1 MTTVT
6 DAPEDKKM
14 PLLDHLIELRQRLL
28 YSVIALLV
36 VFLICFYFAEPIF
49 RYLAQPLADVMLEHG
64 IAEHQRRLIFTA
76 LTEVFFTYVKVAFFA
91 AAFICFPI
99 FLTQFWLF
107 VAPGLYKHEKSAL
120 APFLAATPFLFF
132 LGGAL
137 VYYIIFPFAAEF
149 FIAFEVP
156 KTETSLPIQLE
167 PKVNEYLSL
176 MMQLIFAFG
185 LCFQLPV
192 IMTLL
197 ARVGLA
203 TSKGMAA
210 KRKYAIVGVFIV
222 AAIFT
227 PPDPVSQLSLAFPII
242 LLYEISILMAKMVEK
257 KRAEAEAEV
266 EEEFAEFNEDP
277 GDDFGED
284 QDEDDQDG
292 SGEDGGT
299 PNKT

>member
-6 DAPEDKKM
+6 DAPDDKKM

-28 YSVIALLV
+28 YSVVALLV
-36 VFLICFYFAEPIF
+36 TFIVAFYFAQPIF
-49 RYLAQPLADVMLEHG
+49 AYLAQPLADVMLEHG

-76 LTEVFFTYVKVAFFA
+76 LTEVFFTYVKVAFFT
-91 AAFICFPI
+91 AAFICFPL
-99 FLTQFWLF
+99 FLAQFWLF

-120 APFLAATPFLFF
+120 APFLAATPVLFF

-137 VYYIIFPFAAEF
+137 VYYVIFPFAATF
-149 FIAFEVP
+149 FIGFEVP
-156 KTETSLPIQLE
+156 ATENSLPIQLE

-176 MMQLIFAFG
+176 LMQLIFAFG

-192 IMTLL
+192 VMTLL
-197 ARVGLA
+197 ARVGLV

-227 PPDPVSQLSLAFPII
+227 PPDPLSQLSLAVPIVI
-242 LLYEISILMAKMVEK
+242 LYEISILLARMVEK
-257 KRAEAEAEV
+257 KRAAAAAE
-266 EEEFAEFNEDP
+266 
-277 GDDFGED
+277 DDFNLDGED
-284 QDEDDQDG
+284 DFDDEDDDKPAG
-292 SGEDGGT
+292 GGT
-299 PNKT
+299 TPAKT

>member
-1 MTTVT
+1 MTTVS

-28 YSVIALLV
+28 YSVVALLV
-36 VFLICFYFAEPIF
+36 VFIVCFYFAQPIF
-49 RYLAQPLADVMLEHG
+49 QYLAQPLADVMRDHDIGEQ
-64 IAEHQRRLIFTA
+64 QRRLIFTA

-99 FLTQFWLF
+99 FLVQFWLF
-107 VAPGLYKHEKSAL
+107 VAPGLYRHEKSAL

-156 KTETSLPIQLE
+156 ETDTTLPIQLE

-192 IMTLL
+192 VMTLL

-227 PPDPVSQLSLAFPII
+227 PPDPLSQLSLAIPII
-242 LLYEISILMAKMVEK
+242 ILYEISILMAKMVEK
-257 KRAEAEAEV
+257 KRAEKEG
-266 EEEFAEFNEDP
+266 EDDLDL
-277 GDDFGED
+277 GDDD
-284 QDEDDQDG
+284 LDPDDDG
-292 SGEDGGT
+292 AENV
-299 PNKT
+299 PPAP

>member
-6 DAPEDKKM
+6 DAPDDKKM

-28 YSVIALLV
+28 YSVVALLV
-36 VFLICFYFAEPIF
+36 VFLVCFFFAEEIF
-49 RYLAQPLADVMLEHG
+49 QYLSQPLADVM
-64 IAEHQRRLIFTA
+64 IANNVDERHQRMIFTA

-91 AAFICFPI
+91 AAFICFPM
-99 FLTQFWLF
+99 FLVQFWLF
-107 VAPGLYKHEKSAL
+107 VAPGLYRHEKSAL

-149 FIAFEVP
+149 FIAFQVP
-156 KTETSLPIQLE
+156 PGADSLAIELE

-227 PPDPVSQLSLAFPII
+227 PPDPLSQLSLAIPIV
-242 LLYEISILMAKMVEK
+242 LLYEVSILMAKMVEK
-257 KRAEAEAEV
+257 KRAAAAAEDEYGDDDLDLDEEDEDEAESRDKVPPA
-266 EEEFAEFNEDP
+266 P
-277 GDDFGED
+277 
-284 QDEDDQDG
+284 
-292 SGEDGGT
+292 
-299 PNKT
+299 

>member
-1 MTTVT
+1 MSSTTDT
-6 DAPEDKKM
+6 PDDKKM

-28 YSVIALLV
+28 YSVAALLL
-36 VFLICFYFAEPIF
+36 VFLVCFYFAEPIF
-49 RYLAQPLADVMLEHG
+49 QYLSQPLADVM
-64 IAEHQRRLIFTA
+64 IANDVSERYQRMIFTA

-120 APFLAATPFLFF
+120 APFLVATPFLFF
-132 LGGAL
+132 LGGGL

-149 FIAFEVP
+149 FIAFQVP
-156 KTETSLPIQLE
+156 ASESSLAIELE

-203 TSKGMAA
+203 TAAGMAA

-227 PPDPVSQLSLAFPII
+227 PPDPISQLSLAIPII
-242 LLYEISILMAKMVEK
+242 LLYEVSIMMARMVEK
-257 KRAEAEAEV
+257 KRAEAE
-266 EEEFAEFNEDP
+266 
-277 GDDFGED
+277 DDLD
-284 QDEDDQDG
+284 LDDD
-292 SGEDGGT
+292 ST
-299 PNKT
+299 PTSD